1 MGLEKYQKDMAG
13 CSRCSSCKWVPF
25 NQMKSWRFA
34 KACPSI
40 SRYNFHAYSGSGK
53 MNMGLSML
61 EGRSELTDTVS
72 DIIFHCN
79 LCGAC
84 EVSCKIYR
92 DDIDLGEVLE
102 ELRTYCVEKGKLVP
116 EHMAIIDALKREDN
130 VFGEPKAE
138 RGAWAEG
145 LGLKDINTEKVDVI
159 FHAGCRYS
167 YDAELSPI
175 VRGAVELLKRAGAD
189 VGVGGREEACCGGRA
204 FELGYRGEMQ
214 NFADDMN
221 SRVKASAASTLVTA
235 CSDCYSAFKY
245 LYPRMGKELPVKV
258 MHITEFLEQAID
270 AGRLRLSKQVP
281 LTVTYHDPCHLGRRS
296 EPYLG
301 DWEGDKLLRPMSQ
314 KRTGRKGVYGPPRR
328 VLQSIPGLE
337 LKEMERIKEYA
348 WCCGAGGGVLEA
360 FPDFSAWTAMERILE
375 AQATGADALV
385 TACPWCAR
393 SFRDAMS
400 ANGTRL
406 PIYDITEIVL
416 QAAGS

>member
-1 MGLEKYQKDMAG
+1 MGLDKYQKDMAG

-72 DIIFHCN
+72 DIIYHCN

-102 ELRTYCVEKGKLVP
+102 ELRTYCVEKGQLVP
-116 EHMAIIDALKREDN
+116 EHMAMIDALKREDN

-138 RGAWAEG
+138 RGAWADG
-145 LGLKDINTEKVDVI
+145 LGLKDINTEKADVI

-167 YDAELSPI
+167 YDAELSPT
-175 VRGAVELLKRAGAD
+175 VKGAVELMRRTGAD
-189 VGVGGREEACCGGRA
+189 IGIGGREESCCGGRA

-221 SRVKASAASTLVTA
+221 SRVKASGASTLVTA

-258 MHITEFLEQAID
+258 MHITEFLSEAVD
-270 AGRLRLSKQVP
+270 AGQLRLSNKVP
-281 LTVTYHDPCHLGRRS
+281 MTVTYHDPCHLGRRS

-301 DWEGDKLLRPMSQ
+301 EWEGDKLLRPMSE
-314 KRTGRKGVYGPPRR
+314 KRTGRLGVYGPPRHI
-328 VLQSIPGLE
+328 LESIPGLE

-360 FPDFSAWTAMERILE
+360 FPEFSAWTAMERIQE
-375 AQATGADALV
+375 ALSTGADALV

-400 ANGTRL
+400 ANGARL
-406 PIYDITEIVL
+406 PIYDITEVAL
-416 QAAGS
+416 QAAGT